1 MFFTCMCNVRCNICF
16 TIHYKKLLCFLGI
29 QFLRDCPR
37 EPHIPVYMVVGGS
50 VGCIKMAW
58 ILWRQL
64 RTRRVED
71 GSLNASSIGSKVA
84 SLGLTIFLIA
94 WFALGNYWIL
104 RIKWPDYSPTLFEPN
119 RWCHRTLYVFSLVH
133 LCVIYSVIGLLFVL
147 IITLA
152 GCQLFGS
159 PWLGPTRYK

>member
-1 MFFTCMCNVRCNICF
+1 MPNIFT
-16 TIHYKKLLCFLGI
+16 GI

-50 VGCIKMAW
+50 VGCVKMAW
-58 ILWRQL
+58 VLWNQL
-64 RTRRVED
+64 HTRRLEL
-71 GSLNASSIGSKVA
+71 GAMNASSIGSKVA
-84 SLGLTIFLIA
+84 SLALTLFLLT

-104 RIKWPDYSPTLFEPN
+104 RIKWPDYSPTLFDPN
-119 RWCHRTLYVFSLVH
+119 RWCHRTLYVFAIVH
-133 LCVIYSVIGLLFVL
+133 LFIVYSVFGAIIVL

-152 GCQLFGS
+152 GCQLFGC